1 MTQRGVYVMCAM
13 TRARKYAA
21 QNTLTIQGAMP
32 LNGFTLVV
40 MNSKSLKSLN
50 GCRVRTC
57 DGVCLGNVIKL
68 LSKATGTR
76 FIEFACGAAALRT
89 KLCKLPSP

>member
-1 MTQRGVYVMCAM
+1 MCAM

-40 MNSKSLKSLN
+40 MNSKSLN
-50 GCRVRTC
+50 GC
-57 DGVCLGNVIKL
+57 
-68 LSKATGTR
+68 
-76 FIEFACGAAALRT
+76 
-89 KLCKLPSP
+89 